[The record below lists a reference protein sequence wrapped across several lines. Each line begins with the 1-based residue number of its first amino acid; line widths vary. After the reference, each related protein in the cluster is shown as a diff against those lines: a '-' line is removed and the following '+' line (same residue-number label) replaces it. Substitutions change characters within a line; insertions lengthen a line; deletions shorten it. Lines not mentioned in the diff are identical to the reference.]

1 MPRRLQSITA
11 IFCNTAAMTYD
22 HILPL
27 IGYAFATSVTP
38 GPNNMMLLAS
48 GANFGLRRS
57 LPHML
62 GISGGHAFMVLV
74 MGLGLAQLIHALPQ
88 VLVLLKGLAVIYVI
102 WLAWKIAH
110 SAAPQAAKTAG
121 KPLTFLQAAAFQ
133 WVNPKAIAMAISA
146 VTVYGGDGSFGAIAV
161 VALVFASVNL
171 PSVSVWTIAG
181 EVLRQ
186 FLSNPWRLR
195 VFNWSMALLLILSML
210 PVLWA

>member
-1 MPRRLQSITA
+1 
-11 IFCNTAAMTYD
+11 MTYD

-74 MGLGLAQLIHALPQ
+74 MGLGLAQLIHAFPN
-88 VLVLLKGLAVIYVI
+88 VLIVLKVLAVAYVA

-110 SAAPQAAKTAG
+110 SAAPQAARATG
-121 KPLTFLQAAAFQ
+121 RPLTFFQAAAFQ
-133 WVNPKAIAMAISA
+133 WVNPKAVAMAISA
-146 VTVYGGDGSFGAIAV
+146 VTVYGGDGSMMA
-161 VALVFASVNL
+161 VALVAVIFACVNL
-171 PSVSVWTIAG
+171 PSVSVWTMAG
-181 EVLRQ
+181 EGLRR
-186 FLSNPWRLR
+186 FLSNPLRLR
-195 VFNWSMALLLILSML
+195 VFNWAMAGLLVVSMA
-210 PVLWA
+210 PVLWI

>member
-1 MPRRLQSITA
+1 
-11 IFCNTAAMTYD
+11 MTYD

-88 VLVLLKGLAVIYVI
+88 VLLLLKGLAVIYVI
-102 WLAWKIAH
+102 WLAWKIAN
-110 SAAPQAAKTAG
+110 SAAPQAAKTG
-121 KPLTFLQAAAFQ
+121 GDPLTFWQAAAFQ
-133 WVNPKAIAMAISA
+133 WVNPKAVAMAISA
-146 VTVYGGDGSFGAIAV
+146 VTVYGGDGSFAAIAL

-171 PSVSVWTIAG
+171 PSVSVWTAAG

-195 VFNWSMALLLILSML
+195 VFNGSMAGLLILSML

>member
-1 MPRRLQSITA
+1 
-11 IFCNTAAMTYD
+11 MTYD

-38 GPNNMMLLAS
+38 GPNNMMLLSS
-48 GANFGLRRS
+48 GANFGVRRS
-57 LPHML
+57 VPHML

-74 MGLGLAQLIHALPQ
+74 MGLGLAQLIHAVPQ
-88 VLVLLKGLAVIYVI
+88 VLTLLKGLAAIYVL

-110 SAAPQAAKTAG
+110 SAAPQAAQSAG
-121 KPLTFLQAAAFQ
+121 KPLTFFQAAAFQ

-146 VTVYGGDGSFGAIAV
+146 VTVYGGDGSFAATGL

-171 PSVSVWTIAG
+171 PSVSVWTAAG

-186 FLSNPWRLR
+186 FLSNPTRLR
-195 VFNWSMALLLILSML
+195 LFNWSMAGLLILSML
-210 PVLWA
+210 PVLWV

>member
-1 MPRRLQSITA
+1 
-11 IFCNTAAMTYD
+11 MTYD

-88 VLVLLKGLAVIYVI
+88 VLLLLKGVAVIYVI
-102 WLAWKIAH
+102 WLAWKIAN
-110 SAAPQAAKTAG
+110 SAAPQAAKTGG

-133 WVNPKAIAMAISA
+133 WVNPKAVAMAISA
-146 VTVYGGDGSFGAIAV
+146 VTVYGGDGSFAAIAL

-171 PSVSVWTIAG
+171 PSVSVWTAAG

-195 VFNWSMALLLILSML
+195 VFNGSMAGLLILSML

>member
-1 MPRRLQSITA
+1 
-11 IFCNTAAMTYD
+11 MTYD

-74 MGLGLAQLIHALPQ
+74 MGLGLAQLIHAWPQ
-88 VLVLLKGLAVIYVI
+88 VLIMLKALAVVYVG

-110 SAAPQAAKTAG
+110 SAAPQAAQTTG
-121 KPLTFLQAAAFQ
+121 QPLTFLQAAGFQ

-146 VTVYGGDGSFGAIAV
+146 VTVYGGNGSIAEVAV
-161 VALVFASVNL
+161 VAVTFACVNL
-171 PSVSVWTIAG
+171 PSVSVWTMAG
-181 EVLRQ
+181 EALRR
-186 FLSNPWRLR
+186 FLSNPLRLR
-195 VFNWSMALLLILSML
+195 IFNWTMATLLVVSMA
-210 PVLWA
+210 PVLWL

>member
-1 MPRRLQSITA
+1 
-11 IFCNTAAMTYD
+11 MTYD

-74 MGLGLAQLIHALPQ
+74 MGLGLAQLIHAWPS
-88 VLVLLKGLAVIYVI
+88 VMVALKALAVVYVA

-110 SAAPQAAKTAG
+110 SAAPQAAQSIG
-121 KPLTFLQAAAFQ
+121 QPLTFLQAAGFQ
-133 WVNPKAIAMAISA
+133 WVNPKAVAMAISA
-146 VTVYGGDGSFGAIAV
+146 VTVYGGNGGIAEVAV
-161 VALVFASVNL
+161 VAVTFACVNL
-171 PSVSVWTIAG
+171 PSVSVWTLAG
-181 EVLRQ
+181 EALRQ
-186 FLSNPWRLR
+186 FLSNPLRLR
-195 VFNWSMALLLILSML
+195 VFNWTMATLLVVSMA
-210 PVLWA
+210 PVLWL

>member
-1 MPRRLQSITA
+1 
-11 IFCNTAAMTYD
+11 MTYD

-74 MGLGLAQLIHALPQ
+74 MGLGLAQLIHALPA
-88 VLVLLKGLAVIYVI
+88 VLVVLKVLAVAYVL

-110 SAAPQAAKTAG
+110 SAAPQAAQSTG
-121 KPLTFLQAAAFQ
+121 RPLTFLQAAGFQ

-146 VTVYGGDGSFGAIAV
+146 VTVYGGDGSITAIAL
-161 VALVFASVNL
+161 VAITFACVNL
-171 PSVSVWTIAG
+171 PSVSVWTMAG
-181 EVLRQ
+181 EALRQ
-186 FLSNPWRLR
+186 FLSNPNRLR
-195 VFNWSMALLLILSML
+195 VFNWTMATLLVVSMA
-210 PVLWA
+210 PVLWI

>member
-1 MPRRLQSITA
+1 
-11 IFCNTAAMTYD
+11 MTYD

-74 MGLGLAQLIHALPQ
+74 MGLGLAQLIHAWPN
-88 VLVLLKGLAVIYVI
+88 VMILLKVLAVGYVL

-110 SAAPQAAKTAG
+110 SAAPQAAHTSG
-121 KPLTFLQAAAFQ
+121 RPLTFLQAAGFQ

-146 VTVYGGDGSFGAIAV
+146 VTVYGGDGSLAA
-161 VALVFASVNL
+161 VALVALTFACVNL
-171 PSVSVWTIAG
+171 PSVSVWTMAG
-181 EVLRQ
+181 EVLRR
-186 FLSNPWRLR
+186 FLSNPLRLR
-195 VFNWSMALLLILSML
+195 MFNWTMATLLVVSMA
-210 PVLWA
+210 PVLWL